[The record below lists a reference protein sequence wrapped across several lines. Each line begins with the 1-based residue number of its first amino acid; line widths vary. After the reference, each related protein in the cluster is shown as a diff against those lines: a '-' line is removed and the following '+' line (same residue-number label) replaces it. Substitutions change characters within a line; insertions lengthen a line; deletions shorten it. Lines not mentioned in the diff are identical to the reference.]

1 MDKLHILKD
10 EQYFFGALFIAANRL
25 DTIMERNFAEFGV
38 TTKQWFLSIVVDRL
52 FEDPPTMKQAA
63 YAMGSSHQNIK
74 QLALKL
80 SKKGLLRL
88 DKDEQDARLTRLSLT
103 PEGQQL
109 WHTVRLQR
117 DPFQERLFEGISAE
131 ELKTVRGV
139 MERLLHN
146 IDEMDCK
153 NQ

>member
-1 MDKLHILKD
+1 MSKLDKLADK
-10 EQYFFGALFIAANRL
+10 QYFFGALFVTANRL

-80 SKKGLLRL
+80 HKKGLLRL
-88 DKDEQDARLTRLSLT
+88 DKDAQDARLMRLSLT

-153 NQ
+153 NK

>member
-1 MDKLHILKD
+1 MSKLDKLADK
-10 EQYFFGALFIAANRL
+10 QYFFGALFVTANRL

-52 FEDPPTMKQAA
+52 FEDPPTMKQDA

-80 SKKGLLRL
+80 HKKGLLRL

-117 DPFQERLFEGISAE
+117 DPFQERLFEGISPE

-153 NQ
+153 NK

>member
-1 MDKLHILKD
+1 MSKLDKLADK
-10 EQYFFGALFIAANRL
+10 QYFFGALFVAANRL

-80 SKKGLLRL
+80 HKKGLLRL
-88 DKDEQDARLTRLSLT
+88 DKDAQDARLMRLSLT

-109 WHTVRLQR
+109 WQMVRLQR

-139 MERLLHN
+139 MERLLRN
-146 IDEMDCK
+146 IDEMDGK
-153 NQ
+153 NK

>member
-1 MDKLHILKD
+1 MNKLDKLADK
-10 EQYFFGALFIAANRL
+10 QYFVGALFVTANRL
-25 DTIMERNFAEFGV
+25 DTIMERNFTEFGV

-80 SKKGLLRL
+80 HKKGLLRL
-88 DKDEQDARLTRLSLT
+88 DKDAQDARLMRLSLT

-109 WHTVRLQR
+109 WQMVRLQR

-153 NQ
+153 NK

>member
-1 MDKLHILKD
+1 MT
-10 EQYFFGALFIAANRL
+10 ANRL

>member
-1 MDKLHILKD
+1 
-10 EQYFFGALFIAANRL
+10 
-25 DTIMERNFAEFGV
+25 MERNYAEFGV

-80 SKKGLLRL
+80 HKKGLLRL
-88 DKDEQDARLTRLSLT
+88 DKDAQDARLMRLSLT

-109 WHTVRLQR
+109 WQTVRLQR

>member
-1 MDKLHILKD
+1 MSKLDKLAD
-10 EQYFFGALFIAANRL
+10 QQYFFGALFVTANRL

-80 SKKGLLRL
+80 HKKGLLRL
-88 DKDEQDARLTRLSLT
+88 DKDAQDARLMRLSLT

-117 DPFQERLFEGISAE
+117 DPFQERLFAGISAE

-153 NQ
+153 N

>member
-1 MDKLHILKD
+1 MT
-10 EQYFFGALFIAANRL
+10 ANRL
-25 DTIMERNFAEFGV
+25 DTMMERNFAEFGV

-109 WHTVRLQR
+109 WQRVRLQR
-117 DPFQERLFEGISAE
+117 DPFQEKLFEGISSE